1 MSVQGQPKKTLKEI
15 IADEYKKCALDPI
28 YFMKKYCVIQ
38 HPTRGKIPFHL
49 YQFQESC
56 LTDFK
61 DNRFNIILKSRQ
73 LGLSTL
79 SAGYIL
85 WKMLFN
91 QDFNAL
97 VIATKVTVAKN
108 LVEKVRVMHD
118 LLPVWLRD
126 GGNSSVEDNKLSLKL
141 KNGSQVKAI
150 ASSPDAGRSEALSL
164 LVVDEAAFI
173 RDIDEIWL
181 SAQSTLST
189 GGSAI
194 VLSTPNGVGN
204 WFHKMWVE
212 GESGANG
219 FNCINLHW
227 TCHPERN
234 QAWRDEQTR
243 ILGVKG
249 AAQEC
254 DCDFIGSGDTV
265 IDPALLTWY
274 KDTYVMDPVEK
285 RGFDGNLW
293 IWEHPNYNRQYMIS
307 ADVARGD
314 GSDYSTC
321 QIIDIE
327 DSSQVGEYRGKI
339 DTKDF
344 GNFLT
349 ALATEYNNALL
360 VIENSNVG
368 WATIQQVIDRA
379 YPNLFYMSNDLQYV
393 DTERQMTNK
402 YYRQERSMVAG
413 FSTTSKTRPLII
425 SALDSYMNDKDILIR
440 SNRLIDE
447 LFTFIWHSGKAE
459 AMKGYNDDLVMAL
472 SIGLWVRNTALRL
485 KQEGI
490 DLTKALLNSSTIQN
504 GQQGVYTSNW
514 QQKNPYEMDLGRGE
528 KENLTWLLG

>member
-1 MSVQGQPKKTLKEI
+1 MGVQGQPKKTLKEI
-15 IADEYKKCALDPI
+15 IAEEYRKCALDPI

-38 HPTRGKIPFHL
+38 HPVRGKIPFHL
-49 YQFQESC
+49 YPFQENC

-118 LLPVWLRD
+118 LLPIWLRD
-126 GGNSSVEDNKLSLKL
+126 GGSSSVEDNKLSLKL

-189 GGSAI
+189 GGAAI
-194 VLSTPNGVGN
+194 VLSTPNGIGN
-204 WFHKMWVE
+204 WFHKMWVD
-212 GESGANG
+212 GESGQNG
-219 FNCINLHW
+219 FNNINLHW
-227 TCHPERN
+227 TVHPERN
-234 QAWRDEQTR
+234 QAWRDEQTK

-254 DCDFIGSGDTV
+254 DCDFVGSGDTV
-265 IDPALLTWY
+265 FEPALLTWY
-274 KDTYVMDPVEK
+274 KDTYVMEPAQK
-285 RGFDGNLW
+285 RGFDNNLW
-293 IWEHPNYNRQYMIS
+293 VWEHPNYNRAYMVC

-314 GSDYSTC
+314 GADYSTA
-321 QIIDIE
+321 QVIDIE
-327 DSSQVGEYRGKI
+327 DSSQVAEYRGKI

-360 VIENSNVG
+360 VVENSNVG
-368 WATIQQVIDRA
+368 WACIQQIINRG
-379 YPNLFYMSNDLQYV
+379 YQNLFYMSNDLKYI
-393 DTERQMTNK
+393 DTERQMSNK
-402 YYRQERSMVAG
+402 YYRDERQMVAG

-425 SALDSYMNDKDILIR
+425 SALDTYMNEKDILIR
-440 SNRLIDE
+440 SSRLIDE
-447 LFTFIWHSGKAE
+447 MFTFIWQNGRAE
-459 AMKGYNDDLVMAL
+459 AMKGYNDDLIMAL
-472 SIGLWVRNTALRL
+472 GIGLWVRNTALRL

-490 DLTKALLNSSTIQN
+490 DLTKQMLNSAHINKYEGLIST
-504 GQQGVYTSNW
+504 GHLKT
-514 QQKNPYEMDLGRGE
+514 NPYEMNDTRGNT
-528 KENLTWLLG
+528 ENLTWLLK

>member
-1 MSVQGQPKKTLKEI
+1 MAVQGQPKKSLKEI
-15 IADEYKKCALDPI
+15 IAEEYRKCGLDPI

-49 YQFQESC
+49 YPFQENC

-61 DNRFNIILKSRQ
+61 ENRFNIILKSRQ

-79 SAGYIL
+79 SAGFIL

-91 QDFNAL
+91 EDFNAL

-219 FNCINLHW
+219 FNPINLHW
-227 TCHPERN
+227 TVHPERN
-234 QAWRDEQTR
+234 QSWRDEQTR

-254 DCDFIGSGDTV
+254 DCNFVGSGDTV
-265 IDPALLTWY
+265 IDPELLTWY
-274 KDTYVMDPVEK
+274 KNTYVMEPVEK
-285 RGFDGNLW
+285 AGFDRNLW
-293 IWEHPNYNRQYMIS
+293 KWEYPNYNKQYMVV

-314 GSDYSTC
+314 SADYSTA
-321 QIIDIE
+321 QVLDIE
-327 DSSQVGEYRGKI
+327 DCSQVAEYRGMI

-360 VIENSNVG
+360 VVENSNVG
-368 WATIQQVIDRA
+368 WACIQQIIDRG
-379 YPNLFYMSNDLQYV
+379 YQNLFYMSNDLKYIDV
-393 DTERQMTNK
+393 ERQMSNRF
-402 YYRQERSMVAG
+402 YRDERQMVAG
-413 FSTTSKTRPLII
+413 FSTTTKTRPLII
-425 SALDSYMNDKDILIR
+425 SALDTYMSEKDILIR
-440 SNRLIDE
+440 SGRLIDE
-447 LFTFIWHSGKAE
+447 MFTFIWQNGRAE
-459 AMKGYNDDLVMAL
+459 AMKGYNDDLIMAL
-472 SIGLWVRNTALRL
+472 AIGLWVRNTALRL
-485 KQEGI
+485 RQEGI
-490 DLTKALLNSSTIQN
+490 DLTKNMLNSAHVAKYSGMITTGHLN
-504 GQQGVYTSNW
+504 S
-514 QQKNPYEMDLGRGE
+514 NPYEMEVGNKE
-528 KENLTWLLG
+528 IENLTWLLR

>member
-1 MSVQGQPKKTLKEI
+1 MAVQGQPKKSLKEI
-15 IADEYKKCALDPI
+15 IAEEYRKCGADPI

-38 HPTRGKIPFHL
+38 HPVRGKIPFHL
-49 YQFQESC
+49 YPFQEEC

-79 SAGYIL
+79 SAGFIL

-189 GGSAI
+189 GGSAVI
-194 VLSTPNGVGN
+194 LSTPNGVGN
-204 WFHKMWVE
+204 FFHKTWVA
-212 GESGANG
+212 GEAGENG

-227 TCHPERN
+227 TVHPERN

-274 KDTYVMDPVEK
+274 KDTYVMEPVEK

-293 IWEHPNYNRQYMIS
+293 VWEYTNYNKQYMVV

-314 GSDYSTC
+314 GADFSTA
-321 QIIDIE
+321 QVIDIQ
-327 DSSQVGEYRGKI
+327 DSSQVAEYRGKI
-339 DTKDF
+339 ETKDF

-368 WATIQQVIDRA
+368 WATIQQVIDRG
-379 YPNLFYMSNDLQYV
+379 YQNLFYMSNDLKYIDV
-393 DTERQMTNK
+393 ERQMSNK
-402 YYRQERSMVAG
+402 YYRDEKQMVAG
-413 FSTTSKTRPLII
+413 FSQTSRTRPLII
-425 SALDSYMNDKDILIR
+425 SALDTYMNDKDILIR

-447 LFTFIWHSGKAE
+447 LFTFIWNNGRAE

-472 SIGLWVRNTALRL
+472 AIGLWVRNTALRL
-485 KQEGI
+485 RQEGI
-490 DLTKALLNSSTIQN
+490 DLTKNMLNSTRVNQYDGMISTGYLN
-504 GQQGVYTSNW
+504 
-514 QQKNPYEMDLGRGE
+514 KNPYEMDLGKGE
-528 KENLTWLLG
+528 VENLNWLLR